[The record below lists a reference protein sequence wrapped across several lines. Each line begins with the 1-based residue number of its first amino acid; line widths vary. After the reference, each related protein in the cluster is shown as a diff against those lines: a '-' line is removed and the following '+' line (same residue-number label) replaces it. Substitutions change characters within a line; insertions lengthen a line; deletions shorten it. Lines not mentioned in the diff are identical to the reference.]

1 MLALGVIT
9 VLSTWALF
17 IYQSVTARS
26 EALAASRSQ
35 HINLALVVSESLK
48 QMTDRASAMAR
59 VIATEYPDPEALN
72 RDDRLLSLLAEDRCS
87 TG

>member
-48 QMTDRASAMAR
+48 QMTDRPVPWPASSR
-59 VIATEYPDPEALN
+59 PNTPIPRP
-72 RDDRLLSLLAEDRCS
+72 
-87 TG
+87 